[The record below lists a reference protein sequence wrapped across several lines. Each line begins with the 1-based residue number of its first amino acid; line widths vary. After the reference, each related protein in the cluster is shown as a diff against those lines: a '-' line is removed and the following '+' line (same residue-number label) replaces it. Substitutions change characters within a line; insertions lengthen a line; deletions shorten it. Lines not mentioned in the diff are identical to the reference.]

1 MKEELEQKATQVL
14 MDILNAYDPIKE
26 FAIEQTPMV
35 VQELLMYNFWGSL
48 LVCLSIPMLTL
59 IVYIISRLSGFYKW
73 VTISDNERT
82 GRGVTI
88 LIVVVMLGLFM
99 PTVIIH
105 NLDWFQIWLAPKFY
119 LLEYARG
126 LK

>member
-1 MKEELEQKATQVL
+1 MTEELKTKTEEVL
-14 MDILNAYDPIKE
+14 LEIINDCLSLKV
-26 FAIEQTPMV
+26 FVVEQTPLV
-35 VQELLMYNFWGSL
+35 VQELLMYNFWISL
-48 LVCLSIPMLTL
+48 LACLSIPMLTL
-59 IVYIISRLSGFYKW
+59 IFYIISRLSGFYEW

-88 LIVVVMLGLFM
+88 FIVVIMLALFM
-99 PTVIIH
+99 PMVIKH